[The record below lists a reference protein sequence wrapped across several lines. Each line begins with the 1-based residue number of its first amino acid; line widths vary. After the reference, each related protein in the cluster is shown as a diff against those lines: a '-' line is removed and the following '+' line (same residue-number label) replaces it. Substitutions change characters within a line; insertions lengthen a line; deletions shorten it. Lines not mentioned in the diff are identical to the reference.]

1 MIMDHTNFCELILPF
16 LKVETSI
23 AEYDVLCKVNKFFNK
38 ELKTEHNIKLIEGWF
53 RDKSADFFK
62 THCIYYLNSER
73 INSSVHFTIMTTHP
87 YSSDEEVH
95 KGILSFN
102 DDSTIS
108 MCITF
113 EVNKDDEIVSRTF
126 SNIKSLDRMK
136 SIILITFYRI
146 RKEMLKRI
154 LNLIYNQENLY

>member
-1 MIMDHTNFCELILPF
+1 MDHANFCELILPF

-23 AEYDVLCKVNKFFNK
+23 AEYDVLCNVNKYFNK
-38 ELKTEHNIKLIEGWF
+38 ELKTEHNIKLVEKWF

-62 THCIYYLNSER
+62 NHQIYYLNSER

-87 YSSDEEVH
+87 YSSDKEEH

-102 DDSTIS
+102 DDRSVS

-126 SNIKSLDRMK
+126 SNIKTLDRMK
-136 SIILITFYRI
+136 SIILITFYKI
-146 RKEMLKRI
+146 KKEMLKRI
-154 LNLIYNQENLY
+154 LNLIYNR